1 MQHREQRERQ
11 RERDCVQH
19 DDGGT
24 PREPNEHGT
33 QQRGQCDFAQS
44 AEAEAR
50 ERDADLHARNHTVQ
64 LAGEALYDFGAR
76 AAFFHQL
83 TNARHPHRDQRKFR
97 GSEEAV
103 DEHEREDAEES

>member
-50 ERDADLHARNHTVQ
+50 ERDADLHAGDHAIQ
-64 LAGEALYDFGAR
+64 LTRQTLDDFGAR
-76 AAFFHQL
+76 AAFSHKL
-83 TNARHPHRDQRKFR
+83 THARQSHRDQRKFR
-97 GSEEAV
+97 GGEKAV
-103 DEHEREDAEES
+103 HDDERENGE